1 MTSHI
6 CESFADTRNSI
17 NDSQTI
23 YYWRKYETSLECGS
37 QDEHC
42 KSTITGNK
50 TFPRILNAEIHD
62 TRCNNL
68 KNITNIDKQVN
79 VLKY

>member
-6 CESFADTRNSI
+6 FESFADTRNII
-17 NDSQTI
+17 NDSQLI
-23 YYWRKYETSLECGS
+23 YYWRKYEKCLGGGS

-42 KSTITGNK
+42 KSTITKDN
-50 TFPRILNAEIHD
+50 TFPNMLNAEIHD

-68 KNITNIDKQVN
+68 KRYNKHR
-79 VLKY
+79 

>member
-6 CESFADTRNSI
+6 FESFADTRNSI
-17 NDSQTI
+17 NDLQLI

-37 QDEHC
+37 QDEQR
-42 KSTITGNK
+42 KSTITENN
-50 TFPRILNAEIHD
+50 TFPQILNAEIHD

-79 VLKY
+79 ILKC